1 MLLAAKKKKKR
12 LQKEKKVKGFCGILF
27 YQLQKS
33 SVFGAFG
40 TKFLI
45 GRTLRNATQPLAPR
59 V

>member
-1 MLLAAKKKKKR
+1 MLLAARKKKR
-12 LQKEKKVKGFCGILF
+12 LEKEKKGKGFCGILF